1 MPHSGVKAKWS
12 VKRLIPEPR
21 NQRRC
26 SRPDLQKNGVETLI
40 PILERSALNITH
52 CANGTSR
59 LLLRVPGVF
68 YFYRNTVKL
77 IPLEVTQFNMI
88 YTAVN
93 KEHKGIKID
102 GDKPTE
108 TFKIIYNGGRILFT
122 QQRRML

>member
-1 MPHSGVKAKWS
+1 MLPPGSPKKRGRDPDSYTREICIEHHALCQRYIPVTFTSTRGV
-12 VKRLIPEPR
+12 L
-21 NQRRC
+21 
-26 SRPDLQKNGVETLI
+26 
-40 PILERSALNITH
+40 
-52 CANGTSR
+52 
-59 LLLRVPGVF
+59 
-68 YFYRNTVKL
+68 FYRNTVKL

-122 QQRRML
+122 QQRRMF

>member
-1 MPHSGVKAKWS
+1 
-12 VKRLIPEPR
+12 
-21 NQRRC
+21 
-26 SRPDLQKNGVETLI
+26 
-40 PILERSALNITH
+40 
-52 CANGTSR
+52 
-59 LLLRVPGVF
+59 
-68 YFYRNTVKL
+68 
-77 IPLEVTQFNMI
+77 MI